1 MKNKINQRL
10 SLQESSG
17 SSENSAVFIQNKNTL
32 CLDDVF
38 HPSGLL
44 TENMTIGNS
53 QGKDS
58 SVPYIFGIHSN
69 KMEGCSVRIAGCHSP
84 QYFIMN

>member
-1 MKNKINQRL
+1 MKNKINQQV
-10 SLQESSG
+10 SLQEG
-17 SSENSAVFIQNKNTL
+17 NYNSENFAAFTENKNTL

-44 TENMTIGNS
+44 TENVTIGNS

-69 KMEGCSVRIAGCHSP
+69 KTNGCSVPIVGCHSP
-84 QYFIMN
+84 QYSIMN